1 MKRRLITLFILLSMA
16 LSAVAGERPKLIVN
30 FVVSHMRESDLARY
44 EVGFGED
51 GFKRLMKGTYY
62 PYVYYPFAPT
72 TPSALATL
80 STGALPAVHGITGE
94 GWWNQTTQKR
104 VSVVSD
110 PKCMSFNCDTEE
122 SKVSNANLIF
132 ETIGDVVVRNTNAGR
147 SVTVASDAS
156 SAIILGGTNPTEVWW
171 LDSLSATW
179 TTSSKYHR
187 ALPKWVKDFNNSGYW
202 LRQLGLPWI
211 LSKRDNAYLNS
222 RSSTAR
228 PYGYKLTDEERTRRS
243 QPKDLREV
251 LNSYVANDVV
261 ALFAE
266 QAIIN
271 NYLGA
276 DEEVDMI
283 NICFDSPR
291 RIAARYGLSSREME
305 DMYYRLDQ
313 NIANIINFA
322 ETQAGGSVIFTLTSD
337 GGNREYVSSD
347 KVFNSTQARFL
358 INSFLSATYGK
369 GDWVLGCENC
379 SFWLNHTL
387 IFSKGLDVST
397 VQHQVANFAL
407 QLRGVSHALSASD
420 MAASGTLFGVME
432 LIQNSYYPKRSPDVT
447 LVLMPDWCNTFRED
461 YVPRTSSQ
469 LIYAPYRRSLIAMC
483 GMGVENGVVINQ
495 KVDMRSFVVSLARM
509 LGMEAPIGAEWDP
522 LPEAAPTQ
530 NGR

>member
-1 MKRRLITLFILLSMA
+1 MRNRVLISLLLLFVTVTAIA
-16 LSAVAGERPKLIVN
+16 AEQPRLIVN
-30 FVVSHMRESDLARY
+30 FVVSHMRESDLVHY
-44 EVGFGED
+44 EAGFGDE
-51 GFKRLMKGTYY
+51 GFKRLLKGTYY

-80 STGALPAVHGITGE
+80 STGALPAIHGITGE

-104 VSVVSD
+104 VSSVSD

-132 ETIGDVVVRNTNAGR
+132 ETIGDVVVRNTNGGR
-147 SVTVASDAS
+147 SVSIASDAS
-156 SAIILGGTNPTEVWW
+156 SAIILGGTNPSEVWW

-179 TTSSKYHR
+179 TTSTKYHHSM
-187 ALPKWVKDFNNSGYW
+187 PKWVNDFNNSGYW

-211 LSKRDNAYLNS
+211 LSKRDQAYVNK
-222 RSSTAR
+222 RSSVVR

-243 QPKDLREV
+243 QPRDLREV
-251 LNSYVANDVV
+251 LNSYVANDVL
-261 ALFAE
+261 AMFAE
-266 QAIIN
+266 KIIVN

-276 DEEVDMI
+276 DDQVDMI
-283 NICFDSPR
+283 TICFDAPR

-313 NIANIINFA
+313 NLANIMYFA
-322 ETQAGGSVIFTLTSD
+322 ETQTEGRVIFTLTSD

-347 KVFNSTQARFL
+347 KVFNSSQARFL

-387 IFSKGLDVST
+387 IFSKGLEVAT
-397 VQHQVANFAL
+397 VQQQVANFAL
-407 QLRGVSHALSASD
+407 QLRGVSHAVSASD
-420 MAASGTLFGVME
+420 MAASGALFGVME

-447 LVLMPDWCNTFRED
+447 LVLMPDWCNTYRED
-461 YVPRTSSQ
+461 YVARTSSQ

-483 GMGVENGVVINQ
+483 GMGIEDGKVINQ
-495 KVDMRSFVVSLARM
+495 KVDMRSFVVTMARI
-509 LGMEAPIGAEWDP
+509 LGMESPIGAEWDP
-522 LPEAAPTQ
+522 LPEASSNAK
-530 NGR
+530 R